1 MRYLNDIITKKT
13 SQKIKDSFIL
23 EGVNGSGKTT
33 KLREIINRN
42 SNMTTFK
49 KNPIDRNLSKKK
61 ELEIYSWTN
70 ENIFRS
76 TAMQSYALELYY
88 FTGLDRIHNII
99 ECYSSGQKK
108 KLTFILL
115 LVGNNYLWYIDEPQN
130 YLDNLAYCLF
140 KSKLKRHLNMGGKVI
155 LTNNSS
161 ISIINEIKKKISLSR
176 FELLTTRL
184 SSECSTTEL

>member
-1 MRYLNDIITKKT
+1 M
-13 SQKIKDSFIL
+13 KDSFIL

-33 KLREIINRN
+33 HLRTILN
-42 SNMTTFK
+42 SNMATFK
-49 KNPIDRNLSKKK
+49 KNTIDRHLSKKK
-61 ELEIYSWTN
+61 EFEIYPWNN

-88 FTGLDRIHNII
+88 FTGLDKIQSII
-99 ECYSSGQKK
+99 EWYSSGQKK

-115 LVGNNYLWYIDEPQN
+115 LVGNNYRWYLDEPQS
-130 YLDNLAYCLF
+130 YLDKLAYRLF

-155 LTNNSS
+155 MTNNSS